1 MSRFPRSLKSVTF
14 LALFVAPL
22 CADGVGYRDEALK
35 RLAILERKVVGLA
48 EAMPADKFNWRP
60 TEGTRTVAEV
70 NLHVAGVNFVL
81 TPRFGTPSPDGF
93 SYGGYEKSATTQA
106 EVVAKLKASFAHIR
120 KAIESLT
127 AADSEKP
134 SEYAGEKTTYLGTTW
149 RALEH
154 TSEHLG
160 QLITYARLN
169 GVVPPWS

>member
-35 RLAILERKVVGLA
+35 RLAILERKVVGFA